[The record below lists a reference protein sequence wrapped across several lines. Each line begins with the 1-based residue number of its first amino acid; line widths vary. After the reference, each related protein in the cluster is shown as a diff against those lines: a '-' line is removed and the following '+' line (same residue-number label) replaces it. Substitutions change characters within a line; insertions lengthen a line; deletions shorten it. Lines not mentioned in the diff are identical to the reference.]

1 MISVSGVA
9 IAPLPPN
16 ASCRTQAGFR
26 LPTASAAAPT
36 TSISGPAGLDGML
49 ALQEREADAARD
61 RGARRHGQSLLREL
75 AALQRALLDEAGDP
89 ACLQRLAAL
98 GRTVSDAADPGLAAI
113 VRSLA
118 LRAAVEVARR
128 DL

>member
-1 MISVSGVA
+1 MISVSQVGG
-9 IAPLPPN
+9 ISTERN
-16 ASCRTQAGFR
+16 AGRVTRAGFR
-26 LPTASAAAPT
+26 LPAAGDASTASPASA
-36 TSISGPAGLDGML
+36 PAGLDGML

-75 AALQRALLDEAGDP
+75 AALQRALLGDAGDA

-98 GRTVSDAADPGLAAI
+98 GRATPDAADPGLAAI

-118 LRAAVEVARR
+118 VRAAVELARR
-128 DL
+128 GL

>member
-1 MISVSGVA
+1 MISVSQVGGISIERSA
-9 IAPLPPN
+9 G
-16 ASCRTQAGFR
+16 RQTQAGFR
-26 LPTASAAAPT
+26 LPAASEALPGSR
-36 TSISGPAGLDGML
+36 TSAPAGLEGML

-75 AALQRALLDEAGDP
+75 AALQRALLDGGGDA

-98 GRTVSDAADPGLAAI
+98 GRATPDAADPGLAAI

-118 LRAAVEVARR
+118 VRAAVELARR
-128 DL
+128 GL